1 MVMTDAPSRIG
12 RALGPSNGA
21 VAPAREP
28 AAQARRR
35 YPPERRRHAAARRR
49 RLRGL
54 SRLALLVLVVVAVVV
69 ASVWVGTRIA
79 NASSNPAAFT
89 EHTYVVRAGD
99 TLWSVV
105 GRAYPGNHDP
115 RELIFRVERRNH
127 LASADIR
134 PGQVLTLPIV
144 AE

>member
-1 MVMTDAPSRIG
+1 MTDAPSRIG
-12 RALGPSNGA
+12 RTVGPSNRA

-35 YPPERRRHAAARRR
+35 YPPERRRRAAARRR

-54 SRLALLVLVVVAVVV
+54 SRLVLLVVIVLVTI
-69 ASVWVGTRIA
+69 WVGARIA
-79 NASSNPAAFT
+79 NATSNAAAFS

-99 TLWSVV
+99 TLWSVAN
-105 GRAYPGNHDP
+105 RAYPGSHDP
-115 RELIFRVERRNH
+115 RQLVFRIERRNH

-144 AE
+144 AQ

>member
-12 RALGPSNGA
+12 RALGSSNGA

-54 SRLALLVLVVVAVVV
+54 SRLALLLLVVV

-99 TLWSVV
+99 TLWTVAD
-105 GRAYPGNHDP
+105 RAYPGSHDP
-115 RELIFRVERRNH
+115 RQLVFRIERRNH

-144 AE
+144 AQ

>member
-54 SRLALLVLVVVAVVV
+54 SRLALLVLVVVA
-69 ASVWVGTRIA
+69 SVWVGTRIA

-89 EHTYVVRAGD
+89 EHTYMVRAGD
-99 TLWSVV
+99 TLWSVA
-105 GRAYPGNHDP
+105 GRAYPGSRDP
-115 RELIFRVERRNH
+115 RQLVFRIERRNH
-127 LASADIR
+127 LGSADIH
-134 PGQVLTLPIV
+134 PGQVLTLPII
-144 AE
+144 AQ